1 MSLVKCDVVC
11 AGSSERLEPV
21 AFASFSRVPCMGEHV
36 LLPSKGAD
44 GAGALV
50 SFRVVQVT
58 HHVDRTE
65 SDVAARI
72 QVTAEAVAGT
82 V

>member
-1 MSLVKCDVVC
+1 MSLVKCDVVF
-11 AGSSERLEPV
+11 AGSSELLEP
-21 AFASFSRVPCMGEHV
+21 ASSASFSRVPSMGEHV

-44 GAGALV
+44 GARALV

-58 HHVDRTE
+58 HHVERATD
-65 SDVAARI
+65 DIAASI